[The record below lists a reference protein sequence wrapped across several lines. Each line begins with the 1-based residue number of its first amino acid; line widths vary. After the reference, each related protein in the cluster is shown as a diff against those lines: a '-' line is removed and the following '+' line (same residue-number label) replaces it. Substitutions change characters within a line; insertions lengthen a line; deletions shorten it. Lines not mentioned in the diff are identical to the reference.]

1 MFQTLK
7 FPLPPRILC
16 IRVTLSLITV
26 RLYEQY
32 IYICMDIQAE
42 CADGIG
48 IQIMAAASIP
58 AGVTLVAFE
67 IPGWVI
73 YSRVG

>member
-1 MFQTLK
+1 MYSCDTV
-7 FPLPPRILC
+7 PYYGEI
-16 IRVTLSLITV
+16 IRTI
-26 RLYEQY
+26 Y

>member
-1 MFQTLK
+1 
-7 FPLPPRILC
+7 
-16 IRVTLSLITV
+16 
-26 RLYEQY
+26 
-32 IYICMDIQAE
+32 MDIQAE

-73 YSRVG
+73 YIEWADNQTMILYTASKIY